1 MRFLDSI
8 FDMGGGYVLDFSN
21 RTMDEFFMEELEIDI
36 SHEMFSKD
44 GTSKARRVRCL
55 LQNADHSTVA
65 RVLEALWKYRQSMR
79 EETKAEETVVN
90 AEGRFLSLLESI
102 RSPGQHAEVVQNPFA
117 AAAIDQGQICDAL
130 RQRLWALRDLPPQK
144 RGYEFE
150 AFLKDLFDSSK
161 LQARSPFRLIG
172 EQIDGSFHLGHETYL
187 IEAKWVRDPIGVA
200 ELHTFHGKL
209 DQKAAWA
216 RGVFISYGG
225 FTQEGLHAFGKGRK
239 VICMSGEDIYK
250 ALGQRIPIAEV
261 IDRKVR
267 AAAETGAAFV
277 PFGELFGQ
285 RTGAQ
290 ETLQYPHHGDAA
302 SVMSPKR
309 RIKHIFNA

>member
-1 MRFLDSI
+1 MANFKSTEMRFLDSI
-8 FDMGGGYVLDFSN
+8 FGMGDGYVLDFSN
-21 RTMDEFFMEELEIDI
+21 RTMDDFFLEELEIDI
-36 SHEMFSKD
+36 SHEMFSTD

-55 LQNADHSTVA
+55 LQSADHSTVA

-102 RSPGQHAEVVQNPFA
+102 RSPGQHAEVVRNPFAA
-117 AAAIDQGQICDAL
+117 AAAIDQGQVLNAL
-130 RQRLWALRDLPPQK
+130 KQRLYELRDLPPQK

-150 AFLKDLFDSSK
+150 GFLKELFDSSR
-161 LQARSPFRLIG
+161 LQARSPFSLVG
-172 EQIDGSFHLGHETYL
+172 EQIDGSFQLGNETYL
-187 IEAKWVRDPIGVA
+187 IEAKWVKDPIGAA
-200 ELHTFHGKL
+200 ELYTFQGKL

-225 FTQEGLHAFGKGRK
+225 FTQEGLHAFGRGRK

-250 ALGQRIPIAEV
+250 ALGRRIPIAEV

-277 PFGELFGQ
+277 PLDELFK
-285 RTGAQ
+285 
-290 ETLQYPHHGDAA
+290 
-302 SVMSPKR
+302 S
-309 RIKHIFNA
+309 

>member
-1 MRFLDSI
+1 MANFKSTEMRFLDSI

-44 GTSKARRVRCL
+44 GTSKARRVRYL
-55 LQNADHSTVA
+55 LQNADHPTVA

-90 AEGRFLSLLESI
+90 AEGRFLSLLESV
-102 RSPGQHAEVVQNPFA
+102 RSPGQPAEVVVNPFA
-117 AAAIDQGQICDAL
+117 AAAIVDQEQICDAMK
-130 RQRLWALRDLPPQK
+130 QRLKALRSLPPHK

-150 AFLKDLFDSSK
+150 VFLKDLFDSSK
-161 LQARSPFRLIG
+161 LQARSPFRLVG
-172 EQIDGSFHLGHETYL
+172 EQIDGSFQLGNETYL
-187 IEAKWVRDPIGVA
+187 VEAKWVRDPIGAA

-225 FTQEGLHAFGKGRK
+225 FTQEGLHAFGRGRK
-239 VICMSGEDIYK
+239 VICISGEDIYK
-250 ALGQRIPIAEV
+250 ALGKRIPIADV
-261 IDRKVR
+261 IERKVR

-277 PFGELFGQ
+277 PLDELFKQ
-285 RTGAQ
+285 
-290 ETLQYPHHGDAA
+290 
-302 SVMSPKR
+302 
-309 RIKHIFNA
+309 

>member
-1 MRFLDSI
+1 MANFKSTEMRFLDAI
-8 FDMGGGYVLDFSN
+8 FDMGGGFVLDFSN
-21 RTMDEFFMEELEIDI
+21 RTMGEFFMELEIDI

-44 GTSKARRVRCL
+44 GTSKARRLRCL
-55 LQNADHSTVA
+55 LQNADHPTVI
-65 RVLEALWKYRQSMR
+65 RVLEALWKHRQSIR
-79 EETKAEETVVN
+79 EERRTEEDVVN

-102 RSPGQHAEVVQNPFA
+102 RSPGHHATVVQNPFA
-117 AAAIDQGQICDAL
+117 AASIIDQGQVLDAL
-130 RQRLWALRDLPPQK
+130 RKRLYDLRDLPPQK

-150 AFLKDLFDSSK
+150 RFLKDLFDSSR
-161 LQARSPFRLIG
+161 LQARSPFSLIG
-172 EQIDGSFHLGHETYL
+172 EQIDGSFQLGNETYL

-200 ELHTFHGKL
+200 ELNTFQGKL

-225 FTQEGLHAFGKGRK
+225 FTQEGLYAFGKGRK

-250 ALGQRIPIAEV
+250 ALGQRIPIADV

-277 PFGELFGQ
+277 PLGELF
-285 RTGAQ
+285 R
-290 ETLQYPHHGDAA
+290 H
-302 SVMSPKR
+302 
-309 RIKHIFNA
+309 

>member
-1 MRFLDSI
+1 MANFKSTEMRFLDSI

-55 LQNADHSTVA
+55 LQNADHPTVV
-65 RVLEALWKYRQSMR
+65 RVLEALWNYRQSMR
-79 EETKAEETVVN
+79 GARKAEEDVMN

-102 RSPGQHAEVVQNPFA
+102 RSPGQHAEVVRNPFVA
-117 AAAIDQGQICDAL
+117 ATLIDQGQVLNAL
-130 RQRLWALRDLPPQK
+130 KQRLYDLRDLPPQK

-150 AFLKDLFDSSK
+150 GFLKELFDSSR
-161 LQARSPFRLIG
+161 LQARSPFSLVG
-172 EQIDGSFHLGHETYL
+172 EQIDGSFQLGNETYL
-187 IEAKWVRDPIGVA
+187 IEAKWVKDPIGAA
-200 ELHTFHGKL
+200 ELFTFQGKL

-225 FTQEGLHAFGKGRK
+225 FTQEGLHAFGRGRK

-250 ALGQRIPIAEV
+250 ALGRRIPIAEV
-261 IDRKVR
+261 IERKVR

-277 PFGELFGQ
+277 PLDELFK
-285 RTGAQ
+285 
-290 ETLQYPHHGDAA
+290 P
-302 SVMSPKR
+302 
-309 RIKHIFNA
+309 

>member
-1 MRFLDSI
+1 MANFKSTEMRFLDSI

-44 GTSKARRVRCL
+44 GTSKARRVRYL
-55 LQNADHSTVA
+55 LQNADHPTVA

-90 AEGRFLSLLESI
+90 AEGRFLSLLEFV
-102 RSPGQHAEVVQNPFA
+102 RSPGQPAEVVVNPFA
-117 AAAIDQGQICDAL
+117 AAAIVDQEQICDAMK
-130 RQRLWALRDLPPQK
+130 QRLKALRSLPPHK

-150 AFLKDLFDSSK
+150 VFLKDLFDSSK
-161 LQARSPFRLIG
+161 LQARSPFRLVG
-172 EQIDGSFHLGHETYL
+172 EQIDGSFQLGNETYL
-187 IEAKWVRDPIGVA
+187 VEAKWVRDPIGAA
-200 ELHTFHGKL
+200 ELYTFHGKL

-225 FTQEGLHAFGKGRK
+225 FTQEGLHAFGRGRK

-250 ALGQRIPIAEV
+250 ALGKRIPIADV
-261 IDRKVR
+261 IERKVR

-277 PFGELFGQ
+277 PLDELFKQ
-285 RTGAQ
+285 
-290 ETLQYPHHGDAA
+290 
-302 SVMSPKR
+302 
-309 RIKHIFNA
+309 

>member
-1 MRFLDSI
+1 VANFKSTEMRFLDSI
-8 FDMGGGYVLDFSN
+8 FEMSEGYVLDFSTP
-21 RTMDEFFMEELEIDI
+21 TMDRFFMEELEIDI

-55 LQNADHSTVA
+55 LQNADHPTVV
-65 RVLEALWKYRQSMR
+65 RVLVALWKHRQTIR
-79 EETKAEETVVN
+79 AENKATEDVVN

-102 RSPGQHAEVVQNPFA
+102 RSPGQHAQVVQNPFA
-117 AAAIDQGQICDAL
+117 AATVIDQGAVLDAL
-130 RQRLWALRDLPPQK
+130 KQRLYDLRDLPPQK

-150 AFLKDLFDSSK
+150 GFLKELFDSSK
-161 LQARSPFRLIG
+161 LQARSPFSLVG
-172 EQIDGSFHLGHETYL
+172 EQIDGSFQLGNETYL
-187 IEAKWVRDPIGVA
+187 IEAKWVRDPIGAA
-200 ELHTFHGKL
+200 ELHTFQGKL

-225 FTQEGLHAFGKGRK
+225 FTHEGLHAFGRGRK

-250 ALGQRIPIAEV
+250 ALGRRIPIAEV

-277 PFGELFGQ
+277 PLDELFK
-285 RTGAQ
+285 
-290 ETLQYPHHGDAA
+290 P
-302 SVMSPKR
+302 
-309 RIKHIFNA
+309 

>member
-1 MRFLDSI
+1 MPSANWKMRIGVANFKSTEMRFLDSI

-55 LQNADHSTVA
+55 LQNADYPTVA
-65 RVLEALWKYRQSMR
+65 RVLEALWKYRQTIR
-79 EETKAEETVVN
+79 EESKATEDVVN

-102 RSPGQHAEVVQNPFA
+102 RLPGQHAQVVRNPFA
-117 AAAIDQGQICDAL
+117 AATVIDQGAVLDAL
-130 RQRLWALRDLPPQK
+130 KQRLYDLRYLPPQK

-150 AFLKDLFDSSK
+150 GFLKELFDSSK
-161 LQARSPFRLIG
+161 LQARSPFSLVG
-172 EQIDGSFHLGHETYL
+172 EQIDGSFQLGNETYL
-187 IEAKWVRDPIGVA
+187 IEAKWVRDPIGAA
-200 ELHTFHGKL
+200 ELHTFQGKL

-225 FTQEGLHAFGKGRK
+225 FTQEGLHAFGRGRK
-239 VICMSGEDIYK
+239 VISMSGEDIYK
-250 ALGQRIPIAEV
+250 ALGRRIPIAEV
-261 IDRKVR
+261 IERKVR

-277 PFGELFGQ
+277 PLDGL
-285 RTGAQ
+285 
-290 ETLQYPHHGDAA
+290 LKP
-302 SVMSPKR
+302 
-309 RIKHIFNA
+309 

>member
-1 MRFLDSI
+1 MANFKSTEMRFLDAI
-8 FDMGGGYVLDFSN
+8 FDMGGGFVLDFSN
-21 RTMDEFFMEELEIDI
+21 RTMGEFFMEELEIDI

-44 GTSKARRVRCL
+44 GTSKARRLRCL
-55 LQNADHSTVA
+55 LQNADHPTVI
-65 RVLEALWKYRQSMR
+65 RVLEALWKHRQSIR
-79 EETKAEETVVN
+79 EERRTEEDVVN

-102 RSPGQHAEVVQNPFA
+102 RSPGHHATVVQNPFA
-117 AAAIDQGQICDAL
+117 AASTFDEGQVLDAL
-130 RQRLWALRDLPPQK
+130 RKRLYDLRDLPPQK

-150 AFLKDLFDSSK
+150 RFLKDLFDSSR
-161 LQARSPFRLIG
+161 LQARSPFSLIG
-172 EQIDGSFHLGHETYL
+172 EQIDGSFQLGNETYL

-200 ELHTFHGKL
+200 ELNTFQGKL

-225 FTQEGLHAFGKGRK
+225 FTQEGLYAFGRGRK

-250 ALGQRIPIAEV
+250 ALGQRIPIADV

-277 PFGELFGQ
+277 PLGELF
-285 RTGAQ
+285 R
-290 ETLQYPHHGDAA
+290 H
-302 SVMSPKR
+302 
-309 RIKHIFNA
+309 

>member
-1 MRFLDSI
+1 MANFKSTEMRFLDSI

-44 GTSKARRVRCL
+44 GTSKARRVRYL
-55 LQNADHSTVA
+55 LQNADHPTVA

-90 AEGRFLSLLESI
+90 AEGRFLSLLESV
-102 RSPGQHAEVVQNPFA
+102 RSPGQPAEVVVNPFA
-117 AAAIDQGQICDAL
+117 AAAIVDQEQICDAMKL
-130 RQRLWALRDLPPQK
+130 RLKALRSLPPHK

-150 AFLKDLFDSSK
+150 VFLKDLFDSSK
-161 LQARSPFRLIG
+161 LQARSPFRLVG
-172 EQIDGSFHLGHETYL
+172 EQIDGSFQLGNETYL
-187 IEAKWVRDPIGVA
+187 VEAKWVRDPIGAA

-225 FTQEGLHAFGKGRK
+225 FTQEGLHAFGRGRK

-250 ALGQRIPIAEV
+250 ALGKRIPIADV
-261 IDRKVR
+261 IERKVR

-277 PFGELFGQ
+277 PLYELFKQ
-285 RTGAQ
+285 
-290 ETLQYPHHGDAA
+290 
-302 SVMSPKR
+302 
-309 RIKHIFNA
+309 

>member
-1 MRFLDSI
+1 MANFKSTEMRFLDSI

-55 LQNADHSTVA
+55 LQNADHPTVV
-65 RVLEALWKYRQSMR
+65 RVLEALWNYRQSMR
-79 EETKAEETVVN
+79 GARNAEEDVMN

-102 RSPGQHAEVVQNPFA
+102 RSPGQHAEVVRNPFA
-117 AAAIDQGQICDAL
+117 AATLIDQGQVLNAL
-130 RQRLWALRDLPPQK
+130 KQRLYDLRDLPPQK

-150 AFLKDLFDSSK
+150 GFLKELFDSSR
-161 LQARSPFRLIG
+161 LQARSPFSLVG
-172 EQIDGSFHLGHETYL
+172 EQIDGSFQLGNETYL
-187 IEAKWVRDPIGVA
+187 IEAKWVKDPIGAA
-200 ELHTFHGKL
+200 ELFTFQGKL

-225 FTQEGLHAFGKGRK
+225 FTQEGLHAFGRGRK

-250 ALGQRIPIAEV
+250 ALGRRIPIAEV
-261 IDRKVR
+261 IERKVR

-277 PFGELFGQ
+277 PLDELFK
-285 RTGAQ
+285 
-290 ETLQYPHHGDAA
+290 P
-302 SVMSPKR
+302 
-309 RIKHIFNA
+309 

>member
-1 MRFLDSI
+1 MANFKSTDMRFLDAI
-8 FDMGGGYVLDFSN
+8 FEMGGGYVLDFSN

-36 SHEMFSKD
+36 SHEMFSRD

-55 LQNADHSTVA
+55 LQNADHPTVI
-65 RVLEALWKYRQSMR
+65 RVLEALWKHRKLLR
-79 EETKAEETVVN
+79 EEGNTEEDVVN

-102 RSPGQHAEVVQNPFA
+102 RSLGHHAAIVQSPFA
-117 AAAIDQGQICDAL
+117 AASIIDQGQVLDAL
-130 RQRLWALRDLPPQK
+130 RKRLYDLRDLPPQK

-150 AFLKDLFDSSK
+150 RFLKDLFDSSR
-161 LQARSPFRLIG
+161 LQARSPFSLVG
-172 EQIDGSFHLGHETYL
+172 EQIDGSFQLGNETYL

-200 ELHTFHGKL
+200 ELHTFQGKL

-225 FTQEGLHAFGKGRK
+225 FTKEGLNAFGRGRK
-239 VICMSGEDIYK
+239 VICMSGEDIYN
-250 ALGQRIPIAEV
+250 ALGRRIPIADV

-277 PFGELFGQ
+277 PLDELFKQ
-285 RTGAQ
+285 
-290 ETLQYPHHGDAA
+290 
-302 SVMSPKR
+302 
-309 RIKHIFNA
+309 

>member
-1 MRFLDSI
+1 MANFKSTEMRFLDSI
-8 FDMGGGYVLDFSN
+8 FGMGDGYVLDFSN
-21 RTMDEFFMEELEIDI
+21 RTMDDFFLEELEIDI
-36 SHEMFSKD
+36 SHEMFSTD

-55 LQNADHSTVA
+55 LQSADHSTVA

-102 RSPGQHAEVVQNPFA
+102 RSPGQHAEVVRNPFAA
-117 AAAIDQGQICDAL
+117 AAAIDQGQVLDAL
-130 RQRLWALRDLPPQK
+130 KLRLYELRDLPPQK

-150 AFLKDLFDSSK
+150 GFLKELFDSSK
-161 LQARSPFRLIG
+161 LQARSPFSLVG
-172 EQIDGSFHLGHETYL
+172 EQIDGSFQLGNETYL
-187 IEAKWVRDPIGVA
+187 IEAKWVRDPIGAA
-200 ELHTFHGKL
+200 ELHTFQGKL

-225 FTQEGLHAFGKGRK
+225 FTQEGLHAFGRGRK

-250 ALGQRIPIAEV
+250 GLGKRIPIADV
-261 IDRKVR
+261 IERKVR

-277 PFGELFGQ
+277 PFGELF
-285 RTGAQ
+285 
-290 ETLQYPHHGDAA
+290 LQ
-302 SVMSPKR
+302 
-309 RIKHIFNA
+309 

>member
-1 MRFLDSI
+1 MANFKLTEMRFLDSI
-8 FDMGGGYVLDFSN
+8 FGMGDGYVLDFSN
-21 RTMDEFFMEELEIDI
+21 RTMDVFFLEELEIDI
-36 SHEMFSKD
+36 SHEMFSTD

-55 LQNADHSTVA
+55 LQSADHSTVA

-102 RSPGQHAEVVQNPFA
+102 RSPGQHAEVVRNPFA
-117 AAAIDQGQICDAL
+117 AAAVIDQGQVLDAL
-130 RQRLWALRDLPPQK
+130 RQRLYDLRDLPPQR

-150 AFLKDLFDSSK
+150 GFLKELFDSSK
-161 LQARSPFRLIG
+161 LQARSPFSLVG
-172 EQIDGSFHLGHETYL
+172 EQIDGSFQLGHETYL

-225 FTQEGLHAFGKGRK
+225 FTQEGLYAFGKGRK

-277 PFGELFGQ
+277 PLDDLF
-285 RTGAQ
+285 
-290 ETLQYPHHGDAA
+290 
-302 SVMSPKR
+302 K
-309 RIKHIFNA
+309 

>member
-1 MRFLDSI
+1 MANFKSTEMRFLDSI

-55 LQNADHSTVA
+55 LQNADHPTVV
-65 RVLEALWKYRQSMR
+65 RVLEALWNYRQSMR
-79 EETKAEETVVN
+79 GARKAEEDVMN

-102 RSPGQHAEVVQNPFA
+102 RSPGQHAEVVRNPFA
-117 AAAIDQGQICDAL
+117 AATLIDQGQVLNAL
-130 RQRLWALRDLPPQK
+130 KQRLYDLRDLPPQK

-150 AFLKDLFDSSK
+150 GFLKELFDSSR
-161 LQARSPFRLIG
+161 LQARSPFSLVG
-172 EQIDGSFHLGHETYL
+172 EQIDGSFQLGNETYL
-187 IEAKWVRDPIGVA
+187 IEAKWVKDPIGAA
-200 ELHTFHGKL
+200 ELFTFQGKL

-225 FTQEGLHAFGKGRK
+225 FTQEGLHAFGRGRK

-250 ALGQRIPIAEV
+250 ALGRRTPIAEV
-261 IDRKVR
+261 IERKVR

-277 PFGELFGQ
+277 PLDELFK
-285 RTGAQ
+285 
-290 ETLQYPHHGDAA
+290 P
-302 SVMSPKR
+302 
-309 RIKHIFNA
+309 